1 MSKKMPFKDPVKDH
15 TPEKTENF
23 NKLWNFD
30 STPYD
35 QRHSCFISAGMN
47 HGVGHRQ
54 PEGHKGNATKGN
66 KTIPLGV
73 KRFEDY

>member
-1 MSKKMPFKDPVKDH
+1 MSKKMPFKNPVKDH
-15 TPEKTENF
+15 TPTETRDYS
-23 NKLWNFD
+23 KLWNFD
-30 STPYD
+30 TTPYD
-35 QRHSCFISAGMN
+35 QRHSCFMPVGTD

-54 PEGHKGNATKGN
+54 PVGHKGNPSHNN